1 MAPKKTVMSWSS
13 GKDSTFALA
22 EARKNPDFDIIALVS
37 SSNEEFE
44 RVAVHGT
51 RRTIAQAQAEALGLP
66 YIDVPLPNPCTDE
79 IYQERMGKAIT
90 DLQAKDVDDWIFGDL
105 FLEDVLAYR
114 KSLYAP
120 FDVTLHTPLWGRDTK
135 TLAGEMLASGLEA
148 YLVTLNP
155 EKLPASLCG
164 ARYDEAFLANLPD
177 DVDPCGEYGEFHTV
191 VANGPGFAHVF
202 PLKKERLLK
211 EAALFI
217 AIFCCLNNGSHASYQ
232 ARKRL

>member
-120 FDVTLHTPLWGRDTK
+120 FNIQLHTPLWGRDTK
-135 TLAGEMLASGLEA
+135 TLARDMLASGLEA
-148 YLVTLNP
+148 YIVTLNP

-191 VANGPGFAHVF
+191 VANGPGFAHGLSFEKGEVV
-202 PLKKERLLK
+202 ERGGFIYRDFLLS
-211 EAALFI
+211 E
-217 AIFCCLNNGSHASYQ
+217 S
-232 ARKRL
+232 

>member
-90 DLQAKDVDDWIFGDL
+90 DLQAKGVDDWIFGDL

-114 KSLYAP
+114 KSLFAP
-120 FDVTLHTPLWGRDTK
+120 FDIKLHTPLWGRDTK

-148 YLVTLNP
+148 YIVTLNP
-155 EKLPASLCG
+155 EKLPAALCG
-164 ARYDEAFLANLPD
+164 ARYDEALLANLPD

-191 VANGPGFAHVF
+191 VANGPGFAPGLSFEKREIV
-202 PLKKERLLK
+202 ERGGFIYCDFLLS
-211 EAALFI
+211 E
-217 AIFCCLNNGSHASYQ
+217 
-232 ARKRL
+232 

>member
-148 YLVTLNP
+148 YIVTLNP

-191 VANGPGFAHVF
+191 VANGPGFTHGLSFEKGEVV
-202 PLKKERLLK
+202 ERGGFIYCDFLLS
-211 EAALFI
+211 E
-217 AIFCCLNNGSHASYQ
+217 S
-232 ARKRL
+232 

>member
-13 GKDSTFALA
+13 GKDSTYALA

-51 RRTIAQAQAEALGLP
+51 RRTIAQAQAEALGLR
-66 YIDVPLPNPCTDE
+66 YIDIPLPNPCTDE
-79 IYQERMGKAIT
+79 IYQERMGKAIK
-90 DLQAKDVDDWIFGDL
+90 DLQAEGVDDWIFGDL

-114 KSLYAP
+114 KSLYEP
-120 FDVTLHTPLWGRDTK
+120 FDITLHTPLWGKDTK
-135 TLAGEMLASGLEA
+135 RLANDMLASGLEA
-148 YLVTLNP
+148 YIVTLNP

-191 VANGPGFAHVF
+191 VADGPGFAHALSFEKGEVV
-202 PLKKERLLK
+202 ERGGFIYCDFLLI
-211 EAALFI
+211 E
-217 AIFCCLNNGSHASYQ
+217 
-232 ARKRL
+232 

>member
-13 GKDSTFALA
+13 GKDSTYALA

-51 RRTIAQAQAEALGLP
+51 RRTIAQAQAEALGLR
-66 YIDVPLPNPCTDE
+66 YIDIPLPNPCTDE
-79 IYQERMGKAIT
+79 IYQERMGKEIK
-90 DLQAKDVDDWIFGDL
+90 DLQAEGVDDWIFGDL

-114 KSLYAP
+114 KSLYEP
-120 FDVTLHTPLWGRDTK
+120 FDIKLHTPLWGKDTK
-135 TLAGEMLASGLEA
+135 RLANDMLASGLEA
-148 YLVTLNP
+148 YIVTLNP

-191 VANGPGFAHVF
+191 VADGPGFAHALSFEKGEVV
-202 PLKKERLLK
+202 ERGGFIYCDFLLI
-211 EAALFI
+211 E
-217 AIFCCLNNGSHASYQ
+217 
-232 ARKRL
+232 